1 MTREPEALLKTTA
14 TQREIRGSTLFLVG
28 RVLLVG
34 LNFVTQVLI
43 VRYLSKA
50 DYGAFAYALVVAM
63 NVESIITLGLDRV
76 DKQFMAAYDEQR
88 DYARLAGTITLV
100 LGSVVSLGL
109 AAALLLYGLQDWVAE
124 SVITEKQVVPIL
136 VILILLAPIQ
146 AVDNL
151 TMSLFGVFARP
162 RAVFFRRYVLNPGL
176 RLAVVILLIAAES
189 GVTFLAVGY
198 VATGVFGVLLYATM
212 LLRLFR
218 DMQLLGYFRPER
230 IKVPFRKVF
239 GYALPLTTTDLGAVL
254 SQTLGVFLIGLY
266 YGTPEVAALRAVVPT
281 AHLNLLVVRSFTFL
295 YAPNAAREVVRGARA
310 SIRDLY
316 WQTAIWIAVFSFPIF
331 AVTFSLAEPLTVALF
346 GERYRESAPLLALLA
361 LGYYMS
367 SACGFNGITLQV
379 FGKVRFLVITNLAAS
394 AVNVILFL
402 LLIPPYGAL
411 GAAIGMSATLIF
423 QNVVKQAGLRVH
435 TGVEIFDRRYLRV
448 YLGVVASALGLWLI
462 QLTMGPPTVV
472 GLALTGLISALLLAV
487 SRNLLRVTD
496 TFPELRRIPFARRLF
511 PAPATEGA

>member
-1 MTREPEALLKTTA
+1 MTQEPEAVLNTA
-14 TQREIRGSTLFLVG
+14 ATKREIRGSTLFLVG
-28 RVLLVG
+28 RLLLVG
-34 LNFVTQVLI
+34 LNFLTQVLI

-63 NVESIITLGLDRV
+63 NVEAIITLGLDRV
-76 DKQFMAAYDEQR
+76 DKQFMATYDEQR
-88 DYARLAGTITLV
+88 DYARLAGTIVLV

-162 RAVFFRRYVLNPGL
+162 RAVFFRRYVVNPCL

-198 VATGVFGVLLYATM
+198 VATGAIGVLLYGAM
-212 LLRLFR
+212 LVRLFR
-218 DMQLLGYFRPER
+218 DKQLLGYFRPQR
-230 IKVPFRKVF
+230 MKMPFRTLF
-239 GYALPLTTTDLGAVL
+239 GFALPLTTTDLGNVL

-266 YGTPEVAALRAVVPT
+266 FGTPEVAALRAVVPV
-281 AHLNLLVVRSFTFL
+281 AHLNLLVIRSFTFL
-295 YAPNAAREVVRGARA
+295 YAPNAAREVVRGARD
-310 SIRDLY
+310 SIRHLY

-346 GERYRESAPLLALLA
+346 GERYRESASLLALLA
-361 LGYYMS
+361 LGYYIS
-367 SACGFNGITLQV
+367 SASGFNGITLQV
-379 FGKVRFLVITNLAAS
+379 FGKVRFLVVANLVSS
-394 AVNVILFL
+394 ALNVILFL

-411 GAAIGMSATLIF
+411 GAAIAMSTTLIF
-423 QNVVKQAGLRVH
+423 QNAVKQAGLRAH
-435 TGVEIFDRRYLRV
+435 AGVEVFDWQYLRI
-448 YLGVVASALGLWLI
+448 YLVVSASALALWLI
-462 QLTMGPPTVV
+462 QFTVAPPLAV
-472 GLALTGLISALLLAV
+472 GLTLAGLASAFLLGV
-487 SRNLLRVTD
+487 SHRQLRIAE
-496 TFPELRRIPFARRLF
+496 TFPELQRIPFARRLF
-511 PAPATEGA
+511 PLPTSARA